1 MIRLRHA
8 AALTPLLLLAG
19 MAGCQREPTA
29 PAATTPAPATPAATP
44 KMAPLKASQVK
55 VTLEPQGVGAMNPA
69 TGKFEIP
76 VRIANDG
83 TVALSDKTDPPVR
96 VGVQILPSDDGT
108 QPGVQDFTRSPL
120 PEIAPGTAQVV
131 NVVVPV
137 DRRVDGRRL
146 KLELVQEH
154 VAWFGRLGQP
164 GVVVGPYRVCDK
176 ALCPAAATP

>member
-1 MIRLRHA
+1 MFRHA
-8 AALTPLLLLAG
+8 AALTSLLLLAG
-19 MAGCQREPTA
+19 VAGCQREPTA
-29 PAATTPAPATPAATP
+29 PAAATPAAPAAP
-44 KMAPLKASQVK
+44 KMAPLKASQVR
-55 VTLEPQGVGAMNPA
+55 VTLEPQGPGAMNPA

-131 NVVVPV
+131 TVLVPV

-146 KLELVQEH
+146 KIELVQEH

-164 GVVVGPYRVCDK
+164 GIVVGPYQVCDK
-176 ALCPAAATP
+176 ALCPVTATP